1 VYLTFPI
8 KEGKME
14 TLKNQNGSIL
24 VIVVV
29 ILMAMTIL
37 GSAML
42 RMTQIELMM
51 VTNDYLHKRSFY
63 AAESGVNYA
72 IASLPDVGDFYAPD
86 PAWTTTLEYELPTDH
101 PHNPN
106 FFEVD
111 IWHKVGEDPATSME
125 AVIRWGD
132 VNGDYKNEENFT
144 VGYPVEYIH
153 AYGHAGP
160 EARRGHSEVEVQVIR
175 ESLVVDPKAA
185 LYVGGNLQNNGAA
198 AVADGDYNA
207 ACVGSGI
214 KDIITTDNAI
224 AGKQATDWT
233 GSCGTFCDMDN
244 NGDHYPVQQYA
255 ERLIQQGEEFVP
267 ANNIILG
274 DSTDDMGIYYY
285 KGNIEVLN
293 NIDGYGILVVD
304 GDLTIGGNL
313 SWHGL
318 IIVTGNSTYNGGGSK
333 EIYGAVITGGDVLGN
348 GSPDYLYDCDVINK
362 LENEYLRYKKRWWKQ
377 V

>member
-1 VYLTFPI
+1 MNPLRNE
-8 KEGKME
+8 K
-14 TLKNQNGSIL
+14 GSIL

-29 ILMAMTIL
+29 ILMAMTIM

-42 RMTQIELMM
+42 RMTQMELQMT
-51 VTNDYLHKRSFY
+51 TNDYLHKRSFY
-63 AAESGVNYA
+63 AAESGLSYA
-72 IASLPDVGDFYAPD
+72 VAKLPEVGDFTSPD
-86 PAWTTTLEYELPTDH
+86 PTWEITLEYDLPVK
-101 PHNPN
+101 NPN
-106 FFEVD
+106 NPSFFEVD
-111 IWHKVGEDPATSME
+111 VWHKVGIDPATNMDT
-125 AVIRWGD
+125 VILWGD
-132 VNGDYKNEENFT
+132 ANGDYKNEENFT
-144 VGYPVEYIH
+144 TGYPVEYIYS
-153 AYGHAGP
+153 YGHAGP
-160 EARRGHSEVEVQVIR
+160 EARRGHVEIESQVIR

-214 KDIITTDNAI
+214 KDIITTDDAI

-244 NGDHYPVQQYA
+244 NGDHYPVYEYA
-255 ERLIQQGEEFVP
+255 QRLIQMGEEFTP
-267 ANNIILG
+267 TNNIILG

-285 KGNIEVLN
+285 KGDIEVLN

-304 GDLTIGGNL
+304 GNLTIGGNL

-348 GSPDYLYDCDVINK
+348 GSPDYLYDCDVISK
-362 LENEYLRYKKRWWKQ
+362 LENEYLRYRRRYWTQ
-377 V
+377 R